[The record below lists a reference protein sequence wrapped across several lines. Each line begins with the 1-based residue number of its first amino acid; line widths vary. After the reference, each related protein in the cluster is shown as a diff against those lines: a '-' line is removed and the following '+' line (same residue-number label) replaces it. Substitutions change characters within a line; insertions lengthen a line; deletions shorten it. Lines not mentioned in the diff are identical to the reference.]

1 MEILNT
7 KCIEILMTRGFFKD
21 IRQITTI
28 LKPIKNAIEI
38 LESKT
43 ITLANC
49 FLQLCRL
56 AFIINHILTTIDI
69 YENFRNYCIDQF
81 NERWKEFE
89 HPIFIFFYFL
99 HPLYRG
105 KLFY

>member
-1 MEILNT
+1 
-7 KCIEILMTRGFFKD
+7 MTRGFFED
-21 IRQITTI
+21 VRQMITV

-43 ITLANC
+43 TTLADC
-49 FLQLCRL
+49 FLQLCQL
-56 AFIINHILTTIDI
+56 AFIINHIPTTVNI
-69 YENFRNYCIDQF
+69 YEDFRNYCIDQF

-89 HPIFIFFYFL
+89 HPVFILSYFL